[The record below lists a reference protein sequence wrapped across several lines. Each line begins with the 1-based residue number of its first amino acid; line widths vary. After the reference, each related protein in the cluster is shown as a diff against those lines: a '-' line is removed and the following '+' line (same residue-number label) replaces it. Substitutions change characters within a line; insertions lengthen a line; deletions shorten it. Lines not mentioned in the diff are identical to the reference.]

1 MYIQLY
7 EKLVIIQKAYE
18 NIQTLG
24 EQIDENLK
32 HKNININAVQKLQV
46 EQLQYIEGVKG
57 LSCSFEEMV
66 VQFCKEK
73 KVEPLRMR
81 SLFLYFTPGEIREM
95 EELQKSFNR
104 LDENVKMILLKNK
117 YRLNVLLKTTEIIV
131 DSVSEYNLEK
141 NNNSQIFMN
150 ELL

>member
-18 NIQTLG
+18 NIQALG
-24 EQIDENLK
+24 EQIYENLK
-32 HKNININAVQKLQV
+32 SKNVNVVQKLQV
-46 EQLQYIEGVKG
+46 EQLQYIDGLKG
-57 LSCSFEEMV
+57 LSSSFEEMV

-73 KVEPLRMR
+73 GVESFRV
-81 SLFLYFTPGEIREM
+81 SALFSYFSQEEIEKM
-95 EELQKSFNR
+95 EELQKNVTE
-104 LDENVKMILLKNK
+104 LEENVKMILLKNQ
-117 YRLNVLLKTTEIIV
+117 YYLNVLLKTTESIV
-131 DSVSEYNLEK
+131 DSVSEYNLER

>member
-18 NIQTLG
+18 NIQALG
-24 EQIDENLK
+24 EQIYENLK
-32 HKNININAVQKLQV
+32 HKNVNAVQKLQV
-46 EQLQYIEGVKG
+46 EQLQYIDG
-57 LSCSFEEMV
+57 LKKLSSSFEEMV

-73 KVEPLRMR
+73 GVESFRV
-81 SLFLYFTPGEIREM
+81 SALFSHFSSEEIEKM
-95 EELQKSFNR
+95 EELQKNVAE
-104 LDENVKMILLKNK
+104 LEENVKMILLKNQ
-117 YRLNVLLKTTEIIV
+117 YYLNVLLKTTESIV
-131 DSVSEYNLEK
+131 DSVSEYNLER

>member
-24 EQIDENLK
+24 EQIYENLK
-32 HKNININAVQKLQV
+32 NKNVNAVQKLQV

-57 LSCSFEEMV
+57 LSRSFEEMV
-66 VQFCKEK
+66 VQLCKEK
-73 KVEPLRMR
+73 QVEPLRMR
-81 SLFLYFTPGEIREM
+81 SLFSYFSPEENEKM
-95 EELQKSFNR
+95 EELQKSLNK
-104 LDENVKMILLKNK
+104 LEENVKKILLKNQ
-117 YRLNVLLKTTEIIV
+117 YYLNVLLKTTESIV

>member
-24 EQIDENLK
+24 EQIYENLK
-32 HKNININAVQKLQV
+32 NKNVNAVQKLQV

-57 LSCSFEEMV
+57 LSRSFEEMV
-66 VQFCKEK
+66 VQLCKEK

-81 SLFLYFTPGEIREM
+81 SLFSYFSQEENEKM
-95 EELQKSFNR
+95 EELQKN
-104 LDENVKMILLKNK
+104 LNELEENVKKILLKNQ
-117 YRLNVLLKTTEIIV
+117 YYLNVLLKTTESIV

>member
-24 EQIDENLK
+24 EQIYENLK
-32 HKNININAVQKLQV
+32 HKKINAVQKLQV
-46 EQLQYIEGVKG
+46 EQLQNIEGVKG

-81 SLFLYFTPGEIREM
+81 SLFSYFSPEEIEKM
-95 EELQKSFNR
+95 EEIQKSLNE
-104 LDENVKMILLKNK
+104 LEKNVKMVLLKNQ
-117 YRLNVLLKTTEIIV
+117 YHLNVLLKNIEIIV

>member
-18 NIQTLG
+18 NIQALG
-24 EQIDENLK
+24 EQIYENLK
-32 HKNININAVQKLQV
+32 SKNVNVVQKLQV
-46 EQLQYIEGVKG
+46 EQLQYIDGLKG
-57 LSCSFEEMV
+57 LSSSFEEMV

-73 KVEPLRMR
+73 GVESFRV
-81 SLFLYFTPGEIREM
+81 SALFSYFSQEEIERM
-95 EELQKSFNR
+95 EELQKNVTE
-104 LDENVKMILLKNK
+104 LEENVKMILLKNQ
-117 YRLNVLLKTTEIIV
+117 YYLNVLLKTTESIV
-131 DSVSEYNLEK
+131 DSVSEYNLER

>member
-24 EQIDENLK
+24 EQIYENLK
-32 HKNININAVQKLQV
+32 HKNVNAVQKLQV
-46 EQLQYIEGVKG
+46 EQLQYIDGLKG
-57 LSCSFEEMV
+57 LSSSFEEMV
-66 VQFCKEK
+66 IQFCKEK
-73 KVEPLRMR
+73 GIKPFRV
-81 SLFLYFTPGEIREM
+81 SALFSHFSNEEIEKM
-95 EELQKSFNR
+95 EELQKNVAE
-104 LDENVKMILLKNK
+104 LEENVKMILLKNQ
-117 YRLNVLLKTTEIIV
+117 YYLNVLLKTTESIV
-131 DSVSEYNLEK
+131 DSVSEYNLER

>member
-24 EQIDENLK
+24 EQIYENLK
-32 HKNININAVQKLQV
+32 HKNVNAVQKLQV

-57 LSCSFEEMV
+57 LSRSFEEMV
-66 VQFCKEK
+66 VQLCKEK
-73 KVEPLRMR
+73 KIEPLRMR
-81 SLFLYFTPGEIREM
+81 SLFLYFSQEEIEKM
-95 EELQKSFNR
+95 EELQKNLSELEGNA
-104 LDENVKMILLKNK
+104 KMILLKNQ
-117 YRLNVLLKTTEIIV
+117 YYLNVLLKTTESIV

>member
-24 EQIDENLK
+24 EQIYENLK
-32 HKNININAVQKLQV
+32 HKNVNAVQKLQV
-46 EQLQYIEGVKG
+46 EQLQYIDG
-57 LSCSFEEMV
+57 LKKLSSSFEEMV

-73 KVEPLRMR
+73 GVESFRV
-81 SLFLYFTPGEIREM
+81 SALFSHFSSEEIEKM
-95 EELQKSFNR
+95 EELQKNVAE
-104 LDENVKMILLKNK
+104 LEENVKMILLKNQ
-117 YRLNVLLKTTEIIV
+117 YYLNVLLKTTESIV
-131 DSVSEYNLEK
+131 DSVSEYNLER

>member
-18 NIQTLG
+18 NIQALG
-24 EQIDENLK
+24 EQIYENLK
-32 HKNININAVQKLQV
+32 HKNVNAVQKLQV
-46 EQLQYIEGVKG
+46 EQLQYIDG
-57 LSCSFEEMV
+57 LKKLSSSFEEMV

-73 KVEPLRMR
+73 GVEAFRV
-81 SLFLYFTPGEIREM
+81 SALFSHFSNEEIEKM
-95 EELQKSFNR
+95 EELQKNVAE
-104 LDENVKMILLKNK
+104 LEENVKMILLKNQ
-117 YRLNVLLKTTEIIV
+117 YYLNVLLKTTESIV
-131 DSVSEYNLEK
+131 DSVSEYNLER

>member
-24 EQIDENLK
+24 EQIYENLK
-32 HKNININAVQKLQV
+32 HKNVNAVQKLQV
-46 EQLQYIEGVKG
+46 EQLQYIDG
-57 LSCSFEEMV
+57 LKKLSSSFEKMV

-73 KVEPLRMR
+73 GVESFRV
-81 SLFLYFTPGEIREM
+81 SALFSHFSNEEIEKM
-95 EELQKSFNR
+95 EELQKNVAE
-104 LDENVKMILLKNK
+104 LEENVKMILLKNQ
-117 YRLNVLLKTTEIIV
+117 YYLNVLLKTTESIV
-131 DSVSEYNLEK
+131 DSVSEYNLER

>member
-24 EQIDENLK
+24 EQIYENLK
-32 HKNININAVQKLQV
+32 HKNVNAVQKLQV
-46 EQLQYIEGVKG
+46 EQLQYIDG
-57 LSCSFEEMV
+57 LKKLSSSFEEMV

-73 KVEPLRMR
+73 GVESFRV
-81 SLFLYFTPGEIREM
+81 SALFSYFSYEEIEKM
-95 EELQKSFNR
+95 EKLQKNVTE
-104 LDENVKMILLKNK
+104 LEENVKMILLKNQ
-117 YRLNVLLKTTEIIV
+117 YYLNVLLKTTESIV
-131 DSVSEYNLEK
+131 DSVSEYNLER

>member
-24 EQIDENLK
+24 EQIYENLK
-32 HKNININAVQKLQV
+32 NKNVNAVQKLQV
-46 EQLQYIEGVKG
+46 EQLQYIEGLKQ
-57 LSCSFEEMV
+57 LSRSFEEMV

-73 KVEPLRMR
+73 GVESFRV
-81 SLFLYFTPGEIREM
+81 SALFSYFSQEEIEKI
-95 EELQKSFNR
+95 EKSQKNLAELE
-104 LDENVKMILLKNK
+104 ENVKMLLLKNQ
-117 YRLNVLLKTTEIIV
+117 YYLNVLLKTTESIV
-131 DSVSEYNLEK
+131 DSVSEYNLER

>member
-24 EQIDENLK
+24 EQIYENLK
-32 HKNININAVQKLQV
+32 NKNVNAVQKLQV

-57 LSCSFEEMV
+57 LSRSFEEMV
-66 VQFCKEK
+66 VQLCKEK
-73 KVEPLRMR
+73 KIEPLRMR
-81 SLFLYFTPGEIREM
+81 SLFLCFSQEEIEKM
-95 EELQKSFNR
+95 EELQKNLSELEGNA
-104 LDENVKMILLKNK
+104 KMILLKNQ
-117 YRLNVLLKTTEIIV
+117 YYLNVLLKTTESIV

>member
-7 EKLVIIQKAYE
+7 EKLVIIEKAYE

-24 EQIDENLK
+24 EQIYENLK
-32 HKNININAVQKLQV
+32 NKNVNAVQKLQV
-46 EQLQYIEGVKG
+46 EQLQYIDGLKG
-57 LSCSFEEMV
+57 LSSSFEEMV

-73 KVEPLRMR
+73 GVEPSRV
-81 SLFLYFTPGEIREM
+81 STLFSYFSHEEIEKI
-95 EELQKSFNR
+95 EKTQKNLVELE
-104 LDENVKMILLKNK
+104 ENVKMILLKNQ
-117 YRLNVLLKTTEIIV
+117 YYLNVLLKTTESIV
-131 DSVSEYNLEK
+131 DSVSEYNLER

>member
-24 EQIDENLK
+24 EQIYENLK
-32 HKNININAVQKLQV
+32 HKNVNAVQKLQV
-46 EQLQYIEGVKG
+46 EQLQYIDG
-57 LSCSFEEMV
+57 LKKLSSSFEEMV
-66 VQFCKEK
+66 VQFCKEQG
-73 KVEPLRMR
+73 VEAFRV
-81 SLFLYFTPGEIREM
+81 SALFSYFSHEEIEKM
-95 EELQKSFNR
+95 EKIQKNLTELE
-104 LDENVKMILLKNK
+104 ENVKMILLKNQ
-117 YRLNVLLKTTEIIV
+117 YYLNVLLKTTESIV
-131 DSVSEYNLEK
+131 DSVSEYNLER

>member
-18 NIQTLG
+18 NIQALG
-24 EQIDENLK
+24 EQIYENLK
-32 HKNININAVQKLQV
+32 HKNVNAVQKLQV
-46 EQLQYIEGVKG
+46 EQLQYIDG
-57 LSCSFEEMV
+57 LKKLSSSFEEMV

-73 KVEPLRMR
+73 GVESFRV
-81 SLFLYFTPGEIREM
+81 SALFSHFSNEEIEKM
-95 EELQKSFNR
+95 EELQKNVAE
-104 LDENVKMILLKNK
+104 LEENVKMILLKNQ
-117 YRLNVLLKTTEIIV
+117 YYLNVLLKTTESIV
-131 DSVSEYNLEK
+131 DSVSEYNLER

>member
-18 NIQTLG
+18 NIHTLG
-24 EQIDENLK
+24 EQIYENLK
-32 HKNININAVQKLQV
+32 HKNVNAVQKLQV
-46 EQLQYIEGVKG
+46 EQLQYIDG
-57 LSCSFEEMV
+57 LKKLSSSFEEMV

-73 KVEPLRMR
+73 GVESFRV
-81 SLFLYFTPGEIREM
+81 SALFSHFSNEEIEKM
-95 EELQKSFNR
+95 EELQKNVAE
-104 LDENVKMILLKNK
+104 LEENVKMILLKNQ
-117 YRLNVLLKTTEIIV
+117 YYLNVLLKTTESIV
-131 DSVSEYNLEK
+131 DSVSEYNLER

>member
-24 EQIDENLK
+24 EQIYENLK
-32 HKNININAVQKLQV
+32 NKNVNAVQKLQV
-46 EQLQYIEGVKG
+46 EQLQYIEGLKQ
-57 LSCSFEEMV
+57 LSRSFEEMV

-73 KVEPLRMR
+73 GVESFRV
-81 SLFLYFTPGEIREM
+81 STLFSYFSQEEIEKI
-95 EELQKSFNR
+95 EKLQKN
-104 LDENVKMILLKNK
+104 LAELEENVKMLLLKNQ
-117 YRLNVLLKTTEIIV
+117 YYLNVLLKTTESIV
-131 DSVSEYNLEK
+131 DSVSEYNLER

>member
-7 EKLVIIQKAYE
+7 EKLVIIQKAYG

-24 EQIDENLK
+24 EQIYENLK
-32 HKNININAVQKLQV
+32 HKNVNAVQKLQV
-46 EQLQYIEGVKG
+46 EQLQYIDG
-57 LSCSFEEMV
+57 LKKLSSSFEEMV

-73 KVEPLRMR
+73 GVESFRV
-81 SLFLYFTPGEIREM
+81 SALFSHFSNEEIEKM
-95 EELQKSFNR
+95 EELQKNVAE
-104 LDENVKMILLKNK
+104 LEENVKMILLKNQ
-117 YRLNVLLKTTEIIV
+117 YYLNVLLKTTESIV
-131 DSVSEYNLEK
+131 DSVSEYNLER